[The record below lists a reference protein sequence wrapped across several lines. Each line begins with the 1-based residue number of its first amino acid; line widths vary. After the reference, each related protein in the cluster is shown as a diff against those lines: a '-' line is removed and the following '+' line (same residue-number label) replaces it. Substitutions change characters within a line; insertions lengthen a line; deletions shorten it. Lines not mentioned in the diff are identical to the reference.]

1 MHTLRLIVLW
11 ALSVVWLQPALAGR
25 CPNVGIILDRS
36 ASMAQTPDGTA
47 PSPSNPT
54 KWTIAT
60 KAVSDIVT
68 RNDGKFPMGLVYFP
82 STSVMGV
89 CGASASFDIPI
100 GYGQQSAILSSLGT
114 VMPSGNTPTGDAI
127 NYAINDQVFLDSARK
142 QYLILITD
150 GKPCC
155 MPGCS
160 DASILAFDAV
170 NAVKLARG
178 RKVEIQTFVI
188 GFGKLAPDEQQV
200 MNDMADAGG
209 QPAAK
214 TGMYRYY
221 RAEDSTALNA
231 TLDGIIKTVISGG
244 GDVGS
249 GTTVCDDSC
258 YSVPCP
264 SGQICVSAQC
274 QKNPCSGVSCPAGT
288 YCYTNGTS
296 AAECISPCRDACGSG
311 QRCIRGVCQASS
323 CADPCAKAEVCDGG
337 SCRADA
343 ACAGISCKS
352 GQGCVAG
359 RCVDDPCAYLTCPRN
374 FACVAMEGTCLP
386 LPGTDPHADDPNQ
399 LAVSGCS
406 CDLRHGHTGHSVLT
420 SVASLAMV
428 LFLLRRRR
436 PTSS

>member
-1 MHTLRLIVLW
+1 MHTLRLLVLW
-11 ALSVVWLQPALAGR
+11 ALSVVWLDSAWAGR

-47 PSPSNPT
+47 PSPTNPT

-82 STSVMGV
+82 STSGSGV

-100 GYGQQSAILSSLGT
+100 GYGQKSAIMSSLGS

-127 NYAINDQVFLDSARK
+127 NYAINDQVFLDTARK

-155 MPGCS
+155 MPGCT

-188 GFGKLAPDEQQV
+188 GFGKLAPDELQV

-209 QPAAK
+209 QPAAT
-214 TGMYRYY
+214 TGMYHYY

-231 TLDGIIKTVISGG
+231 ALDGIIKTVISGG

-258 YSVPCP
+258 YSVACP
-264 SGQICVSAQC
+264 SSQICVSAQC

-296 AAECISPCRDACGSG
+296 AGACVSPCRDACGSG
-311 QRCIRGVCQASS
+311 QRCIRGVCQASTCADS
-323 CADPCAKAEVCDGG
+323 CAKGEVCDAG

-343 ACAGISCKS
+343 ACAGVSCKS
-352 GQGCVAG
+352 GQGCVG
-359 RCVDDPCAYLTCPRN
+359 GSCVDDPCAYLTCPRN

-406 CDLRHGHTGHSVLT
+406 CDLRHGQTGHSVLT
-420 SVASLAMV
+420 TLTSLAMI
-428 LFLLRRRR
+428 LFLLRRR
-436 PTSS
+436 TSSLS

>member
-1 MHTLRLIVLW
+1 MHTLRLLVLW
-11 ALSVVWLQPALAGR
+11 ALSVVWLDSAWAGR

-47 PSPSNPT
+47 PSPTNPT

-82 STSVMGV
+82 STSGSGV

-100 GYGQQSAILSSLGT
+100 GYGQKSAIMSSLGS

-127 NYAINDQVFLDSARK
+127 NYAINDQVFLDTARK

-155 MPGCS
+155 MPGCT

-188 GFGKLAPDEQQV
+188 GFGKLAPDELQV

-209 QPAAK
+209 QPAAT
-214 TGMYRYY
+214 TGMYHYY

-231 TLDGIIKTVISGG
+231 ALDGIIKTVISGG

-258 YSVPCP
+258 YSVACP
-264 SGQICVSAQC
+264 SSQICVSAQC
-274 QKNPCSGVSCPAGT
+274 QNNPCSGVSCPAGT

-296 AAECISPCRDACGSG
+296 AGACVSPCRDACGSG
-311 QRCIRGVCQASS
+311 QRCIRGVCQASTCADS
-323 CADPCAKAEVCDGG
+323 CAKGEVCDAG

-343 ACAGISCKS
+343 ACAGVSCKS
-352 GQGCVAG
+352 GQGCVG
-359 RCVDDPCAYLTCPRN
+359 GSCVDDPCAYLTCPRN

-406 CDLRHGHTGHSVLT
+406 CDLRHGQTGHSVLT
-420 SVASLAMV
+420 TLASLAMI
-428 LFLLRRRR
+428 LFLLRRR
-436 PTSS
+436 TSSLS

>member
-1 MHTLRLIVLW
+1 
-11 ALSVVWLQPALAGR
+11 
-25 CPNVGIILDRS
+25 
-36 ASMAQTPDGTA
+36 
-47 PSPSNPT
+47 
-54 KWTIAT
+54 
-60 KAVSDIVT
+60 
-68 RNDGKFPMGLVYFP
+68 MGLVYFP
-82 STSVMGV
+82 STSGSGV

-100 GYGQQSAILSSLGT
+100 GYGQKSAIMSSLGT

-127 NYAINDQVFLDSARK
+127 NYAINDQVFLDTARK

-155 MPGCS
+155 MPGCT

-188 GFGKLAPDEQQV
+188 GFGKLAPDELQV

-209 QPAAK
+209 QPAAT
-214 TGMYRYY
+214 TGMYHYY

-231 TLDGIIKTVISGG
+231 ALDGIIKTVISGG

-258 YSVPCP
+258 YSVACP
-264 SGQICVSAQC
+264 SSQICVSAQC

-296 AAECISPCRDACGSG
+296 AGACVSPCRDACGSG
-311 QRCIRGVCQASS
+311 QRCIRGVCQASTCADS
-323 CADPCAKAEVCDGG
+323 CAKGEVCDAG

-343 ACAGISCKS
+343 ACAGVSCKS
-352 GQGCVAG
+352 GQGCVG
-359 RCVDDPCAYLTCPRN
+359 GSCVDDPCAYLTCPRN

-406 CDLRHGHTGHSVLT
+406 CDLRHGQTGHSVLT
-420 SVASLAMV
+420 TLASLAMI
-428 LFLLRRRR
+428 LFLLRRRA
-436 PTSS
+436 SSLS

>member
-1 MHTLRLIVLW
+1 MHTLRLLVLW
-11 ALSVVWLQPALAGR
+11 ALSVVWLDSAWAGR

-47 PSPSNPT
+47 PSPTNPT

-82 STSVMGV
+82 STSGSGV

-100 GYGQQSAILSSLGT
+100 GYGQKSAIMSSLGT

-127 NYAINDQVFLDSARK
+127 NYAINDQVFLDTARK

-155 MPGCS
+155 MPGCT

-188 GFGKLAPDEQQV
+188 GFGKLAPDELQV

-209 QPAAK
+209 QPAAT
-214 TGMYRYY
+214 TGMYHYY

-231 TLDGIIKTVISGG
+231 ALDGIIKTVISGG

-258 YSVPCP
+258 YSVACP
-264 SGQICVSAQC
+264 SSQICVSAQC

-296 AAECISPCRDACGSG
+296 AGACVSPCRDACGSG
-311 QRCIRGVCQASS
+311 QRCIRGVCQASTCADS
-323 CADPCAKAEVCDGG
+323 CAKGEVCDAG

-343 ACAGISCKS
+343 ACAGVSCKS
-352 GQGCVAG
+352 GQGCVG
-359 RCVDDPCAYLTCPRN
+359 GSCVDDPCAYLTCPRN

-406 CDLRHGHTGHSVLT
+406 CDLRHGQTGHSVLT
-420 SVASLAMV
+420 TLTSLAMI
-428 LFLLRRRR
+428 LFLLRRR
-436 PTSS
+436 TSSLS

>member
-89 CGASASFDIPI
+89 CGASTSFDIPI

-209 QPAAK
+209 QPAAT

-343 ACAGISCKS
+343 ACAGVSCKS

>member
-1 MHTLRLIVLW
+1 MTGLRLAVLW
-11 ALSVVWLQPALAGR
+11 AVTLLLLPSARAGR

-36 ASMAQTPDGTA
+36 GSMTQTPDGTA
-47 PSPSNPT
+47 PSPTNPT
-54 KWTIAT
+54 KWQIAT
-60 KAVSDIVT
+60 KAVSDMVT
-68 RNDGKFPMGLVYFP
+68 RNDGKFPMGLVFFP
-82 STSVMGV
+82 STSSAGV
-89 CGASASFDIPI
+89 CAASASFDIPI
-100 GYGQQSAILSSLGT
+100 GYGQKSAIMSSLTT
-114 VMPSGNTPTGDAI
+114 VMPNGNTPTGDAI
-127 NYAINDQVFLDSARK
+127 NYAINDQAFQDAVRK

-155 MPGCS
+155 MPGCT

-188 GFGKLAPDEQQV
+188 GFGRLAPDELQV

-209 QPAAK
+209 QPAAT
-214 TGMYRYY
+214 TGMYHYY
-221 RAEDSTALNA
+221 RAEDATALNA
-231 TLDGIIKTVISGG
+231 ALDGIIKTVTSGG

-249 GTTVCDDSC
+249 GTTICDDSC

-296 AAECISPCRDACGSG
+296 AGQCVSPCRDACPSG
-311 QRCIRGVCQASS
+311 QRCVRGTCQAST
-323 CADPCAKAEVCDGG
+323 CADPCAKAEICDGN
-337 SCRADA
+337 SCRSDP
-343 ACAGISCKS
+343 ACAAVTCKP

-359 RCVDDPCAYLTCPRN
+359 SCADDPCAYLTCPKN

-399 LAVSGCS
+399 INVSGCS
-406 CDLRHGHTGHSVLT
+406 CDLRQGTTGHSVLST
-420 SVASLAMV
+420 FAALGLFVALI
-428 LFLLRRRR
+428 RRRR
-436 PTSS
+436 TFAS